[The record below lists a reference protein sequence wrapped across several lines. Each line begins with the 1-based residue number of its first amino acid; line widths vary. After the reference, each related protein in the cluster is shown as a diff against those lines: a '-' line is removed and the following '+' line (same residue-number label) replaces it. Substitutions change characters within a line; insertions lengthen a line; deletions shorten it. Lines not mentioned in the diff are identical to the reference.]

1 MKAVCVPFTGYS
13 YVVVNDEL
21 YDKAKAGIVNITQKL
36 SDDTA
41 IFIKIDDPRTYE
53 LSMYKGLS
61 NVKYAFLNIG
71 YSCSPYDIIKNMTLE
86 ETECYLYLNG
96 YERMRDD

>member
-1 MKAVCVPFTGYS
+1 MKAVFVPFTGYS
-13 YVVVNDEL
+13 YVVINDEL
-21 YDKAKAGIVNITQKL
+21 YDKAKTGIVSRTKL

-41 IFIKIDDPRTYE
+41 IFIKIDDPRAYE
-53 LSMYKGLS
+53 MFMYNESLSG
-61 NVKYAFLNIG
+61 VKHAFSSIG
-71 YSCSPYDIIKNMTLE
+71 YSCSPYDSIENMTLE